1 MLYISRNAPYKRT
14 GDEVCMTM
22 TDMNVRQMAYKT
34 KRMFFI
40 RCVSDVYSDHAGRTE
55 VDTIPRKLEEQS

>member
-22 TDMNVRQMAYKT
+22 ADRSVRQMAYKT

-40 RCVSDVYSDHAGRTE
+40 RCVSDMYNDHAEGIE

>member
-1 MLYISRNAPYKRT
+1 
-14 GDEVCMTM
+14 MTM
-22 TDMNVRQMAYKT
+22 ADRSVRQMAYKT

-40 RCVSDVYSDHAGRTE
+40 RCVSDMYNDHAEGIE